1 MFARE
6 KSPQDEIKEI
16 DEKFRKQIPGLNE
29 NFRRKEKKIIYYL
42 LPIFLLVAGSALL
55 FLLFPTKE
63 EKSHKKE
70 KAEAVI
76 NKEEQKTVIKKTR
89 EKQKKVLCIVKVPFD
104 SDVMSIAA
112 QKGISDFR
120 INTRRT
126 KEKVIK
132 FFVGDFANIEDT
144 AFVSARLNEKGIPN
158 SVAEKNGK
166 WRVYINIQAHE
177 VSKTPIKKITKR
189 LLEHLR
195 KIMEKKT
202 GEIVNVEVVEEEKSV
217 STAIFEFQDRRS
229 CRKFFSTLRAK
240 GKKSKIE
247 FYVEAKYKNHPSP
260 PLLLIFSSFHD
271 KNHSFISNNS
281 HPISFFY
288 M

>member
-6 KSPQDEIKEI
+6 KSPQEEIKEI
-16 DEKFRKQIPGLNE
+16 DEKFTKQIPGLNG
-29 NFRRKEKKIIYYL
+29 NFHGKEKKIIYYL
-42 LPIFLLVAGSALL
+42 PPVFLLIVGSATL
-55 FLLFPTKE
+55 FLLFLTKG
-63 EKSHKKE
+63 KKNHQKE
-70 KAEAVI
+70 KAENVI
-76 NKEEQKTVIKKTR
+76 NKEQKTVIKKTP

-189 LLEHLR
+189 LLENLR

-217 STAIFEFQDRRS
+217 STAIFEFQDRKS
-229 CRKFFSTLRAK
+229 CRSFFSELRTK

-247 FYVEAKYKNHPSP
+247 FYVEAKYKNHPFLST
-260 PLLLIFSSFHD
+260 LLFSFLHNKD
-271 KNHSFISNNS
+271 HSFIPNNS
-281 HPISFFY
+281 HPISLFY
-288 M
+288 I